1 MRYLSLESLSHL
13 AISDLT
19 REAIKKHQSVVL
31 ETLMVCTHTHH
42 HHHPSPHTH
51 HTTLHTHTHT
61 LHTHTHPTH
70 THTHSVLTLFSHT
83 HRLRRTS
90 VYVSVPLTSSTPCVI
105 SPMLWILWDNSCLIW
120 RRQITPSG
128 KPWYSSTCVY
138 CTPCSGLFSYG
149 GYFRIFR
156 IIKLFYCNW
165 FNVTILSCM
174 NNLIGQFIRTF
185 APTNFT

>member
-1 MRYLSLESLSHL
+1 MHTHTPPPPPLP
-13 AISDLT
+13 
-19 REAIKKHQSVVL
+19 
-31 ETLMVCTHTHH
+31 THTHH
-42 HHHPSPHTH
+42 T
-51 HTTLHTHTHT
+51 T

-138 CTPCSGLFSYG
+138 CTSCSGLFSYG
-149 GYFRIFR
+149 GYFHIFR
-156 IIKLFYCNW
+156 IVKLFYCNW
-165 FNVTILSCM
+165 FNVTILSCT
-174 NNLIGQFIRTF
+174 NNLIGQFTRTF